1 MRNPLNKQVTD
12 SRDLLEFKE
21 ELEQEILDT
30 YIEFAKDHN
39 EFKEEE
45 TEDLKIPGS
54 FDEVEIFEEDT
65 FLIFGD
71 LIEEYEDL
79 KDFIEELETY
89 SSDFQYG
96 VAIIHESYF
105 EDYCQEFV
113 EDCGLLP
120 SDLPA
125 FIENNIN
132 WRDVAYDMRY
142 DYAELEF
149 DGKTYL
155 IRQ

>member
-1 MRNPLNKQVTD
+1 MRNPLNNQVTD
-12 SRDLLEFKE
+12 SRDLLKFKE

-30 YIEFAKDHN
+30 YIEFAKYYN
-39 EFKEEE
+39 EFKDEE
-45 TEDLKIPGS
+45 TGDLKIPSS

-105 EDYCQEFV
+105 EDYCQE
-113 EDCGLLP
+113 
-120 SDLPA
+120 
-125 FIENNIN
+125 
-132 WRDVAYDMRY
+132 RDVAYDMRY

-149 DGKTYL
+149 DGKIYL